1 MKYDIGFEEAL
12 SRTLQRLTPLSP
24 IDIGIDNAVGL
35 TVAENCIA
43 TIDCPSV
50 SASMKDGYA
59 VVSQDLENA
68 SKDSPV
74 KLKVTCSVFAGNQE
88 DKSVVSGTAIKIM
101 TGAKIPQGADAVIPS
116 ELTKETD
123 DEILCYCDAGVGRNI
138 LRKGHDVKK
147 GDGIALPGE
156 LLMPAK
162 TGFMAA
168 GGISSVGVHPLPRVG
183 IIAIGDE
190 VVKPGESLKEG
201 QLYASNIVTLVSWL
215 KHFRM
220 KSKISIVPDNKDL
233 LRGAI
238 ERLLEDNDVLI
249 TSGGAWK
256 SERDLTVKTF
266 QEMGGEIVFHHVRMG
281 PGKAV
286 AVILLR
292 GKTVFCLPGGP
303 PSNEMA
309 FLQIALPALFHLA
322 GKPPIP
328 FKNKTAILTKTIR
341 GDETWTQFFHAKLVD
356 NSDQLLV
363 EPLKIKSRLQSQAN
377 ANAII
382 KIPEGVERLEKG
394 EQIQIQVLFNRTQQ
408 AALSTTEFT

>member
-1 MKYDIGFEEAL
+1 
-12 SRTLQRLTPLSP
+12 
-24 IDIGIDNAVGL
+24 
-35 TVAENCIA
+35 
-43 TIDCPSV
+43 
-50 SASMKDGYA
+50 
-59 VVSQDLENA
+59 
-68 SKDSPV
+68 
-74 KLKVTCSVFAGNQE
+74 
-88 DKSVVSGTAIKIM
+88 
-101 TGAKIPQGADAVIPS
+101 
-116 ELTKETD
+116 
-123 DEILCYCDAGVGRNI
+123 
-138 LRKGHDVKK
+138 
-147 GDGIALPGE
+147 
-156 LLMPAK
+156 
-162 TGFMAA
+162 MAA
-168 GGISSVGVHPLPRVG
+168 GGISSVGVHPLPRIG

-220 KSKISIVPDNKDL
+220 KSEISIIPDQKEL
-233 LRGAI
+233 LRDAI
-238 ERLLEDNDVLI
+238 ESMLEDVDVII

-281 PGKAV
+281 PGKAA
-286 AVILLR
+286 AVIRLK

-309 FLQIALPALFHLA
+309 FLQIALPSLFHLA

-328 FKNKTAILTKTIR
+328 FKNKTATLTKTIR
-341 GDETWTQFFHAKLVD
+341 GDETWTQFFHAGLVD
-356 NSDQLLV
+356 KRGKLFV

-394 EQIQIQVLFNRTQQ
+394 EQIQIQILFDRIQ
-408 AALSTTEFT
+408 

>member
-1 MKYDIGFEEAL
+1 MKYDIGLEEAL
-12 SRTLQRLTPLSP
+12 SRTLERLIPLPSMDIE
-24 IDIGIDNAVGL
+24 IDKAAGL
-35 TVAENCIA
+35 AVAENCVA
-43 TIDCPSV
+43 TVNCPSA

-68 SKDSPV
+68 SQDCPV
-74 KLKVTCSVFAGNQE
+74 ILKVTGSVFAGSQTE
-88 DKSVVSGTAIKIM
+88 KSVVSGTAVKIM

-116 ELTKETD
+116 ELTKERD
-123 DEILCYCDAGVGRNI
+123 DEILCYRDAGVGRNI

-147 GDGIALPGE
+147 GDGITSIGE
-156 LLMPAK
+156 ILMPAK
-162 TGFMAA
+162 TGLLAA
-168 GGISSVGVHPLPRVG
+168 GGISSVRVHPLPRIG

-190 VVKPGESLKEG
+190 IVKPGESLKEG

-220 KSKISIVPDNKDL
+220 TSKIAIVPDQKEL
-233 LRGAI
+233 LTETINNILGDI
-238 ERLLEDNDVLI
+238 DILI

-286 AVILLR
+286 AVILLK
-292 GKTVFCLPGGP
+292 GKAVFCLPGGP

-309 FLQIALPALFHLA
+309 FLQIVLPSLFHLA
-322 GKPPIP
+322 GKAACP
-328 FKNKTAILTKTIR
+328 FENKTATLTETIK
-341 GDETWTQFFHAKLVD
+341 GDKDWTQFLQARLVV
-356 NSDQLLV
+356 NNCQLLV

-377 ANAII
+377 ANALI
-382 KIPEGVERLEKG
+382 KIPEGVERLVKADR
-394 EQIQIQVLFNRTQQ
+394 IQIQVLFDRIH
-408 AALSTTEFT
+408 

>member
-12 SRTLQRLTPLSP
+12 SRALERLTPLSP
-24 IDIGIDNAVGL
+24 IDIEIDKVVGL
-35 TVAENCIA
+35 AVAENCIA
-43 TIDCPSV
+43 TVDCPSASV
-50 SASMKDGYA
+50 SMKDGYV
-59 VVSQDLENA
+59 VVSTDLENA
-68 SKDSPV
+68 SQDRPV
-74 KLKVTCSVFAGNQE
+74 KLKVTGSVFAGSQK
-88 DKSVVSGTAIKIM
+88 DVPVSHGTAVKIM
-101 TGAKIPQGADAVIPS
+101 TGAKIPQGADAVISS
-116 ELTKETD
+116 EFTED
-123 DEILCYCDAGVGRNI
+123 NNGSVLCFRDTGVGRNI
-138 LRKGHDVKK
+138 LEQGHDVKK
-147 GDGIALPGE
+147 GDRIVCLGE
-156 LLMPAK
+156 ILMPAK
-162 TGFMAA
+162 TGLMAA
-168 GGISSVGVHPLPRVG
+168 GGISSVRVHPLPRIG

-190 VVKPGESLKEG
+190 VVKPGKSLKEG

-220 KSKISIVPDNKDL
+220 KSKISIVPDQKEL
-233 LRGAI
+233 LWDAI
-238 ERLLEDNDVLI
+238 ESMLEDVDVLI

-266 QEMGGEIVFHHVRMG
+266 QEIGGEIVFHHVRMG

-328 FKNKTAILTKTIR
+328 FKSKTATLTKTIR
-341 GDETWTQFFHAKLVD
+341 GDKNWTQFFHARLVD
-356 NSDQLLV
+356 NSGQLFV

-382 KIPEGVERLEKG
+382 KVSEDMELLEKG
-394 EQIQIQVLFNRTQQ
+394 EQIQIQVLFNRIQQ
-408 AALSTTEFT
+408 DILFETRPT